1 MTTASLTI
9 TFYQTIP
16 FPSIFLLPWSSGE
29 NPEEKSSIQN
39 CGTNSVLTNKMKHS
53 EFSPEKNRKVKM
65 PARRLRE
72 IISPNLGDSLAVMKD
87 ELSRVPPALSANK
100 RLPVRMGTG
109 LNGTL
114 RGM

>member
-1 MTTASLTI
+1 M
-9 TFYQTIP
+9 
-16 FPSIFLLPWSSGE
+16 
-29 NPEEKSSIQN
+29 
-39 CGTNSVLTNKMKHS
+39 LTNKMKHS